1 MAITL
6 DPIEFTLIISIT
18 PMKIAINAIARANS
32 FIIASG
38 SKRCGRKVS
47 ANEIGPPRT
56 VRETIRAANKA
67 SDSMA

>member
-6 DPIEFTLIISIT
+6 DPIEFTLMISIT
-18 PMKIAINAIARANS
+18 PIKIAINAVTRANS

-47 ANEIGPPRT
+47 ANEIGPPST

-67 SDSMA
+67 SDSIT

>member
-1 MAITL
+1 
-6 DPIEFTLIISIT
+6 
-18 PMKIAINAIARANS
+18 MKIAINAIARANS
-32 FIIASG
+32 FIIARG

-67 SDSMA
+67 SDSIT

>member
-18 PMKIAINAIARANS
+18 PINIAINAIARAKS

-38 SKRCGRKVS
+38 SKRCGKNVS
-47 ANEIGPPRT
+47 ANEIGPPST
-56 VRETIRAANKA
+56 VRETIRVANKA

>member
-1 MAITL
+1 MIN
-6 DPIEFTLIISIT
+6 IT
-18 PMKIAINAIARANS
+18 PIKIAINAIARANS
-32 FIIASG
+32 FIIARG

-67 SDSMA
+67 SDSIT

>member
-32 FIIASG
+32 FITASG
-38 SKRCGRKVS
+38 SKRCGKNVS

-56 VRETIRAANKA
+56 VSETIRVANKA
-67 SDSMA
+67 SDSIT

>member
-18 PMKIAINAIARANS
+18 PIKIAINAIARANS
-32 FIIASG
+32 FMIARG
-38 SKRCGRKVS
+38 SKRCGKNVS

-56 VRETIRAANKA
+56 VRETIRVANKA
-67 SDSMA
+67 SDSIT